1 MDEAKRELV
10 RHWLAIALDDLASA
24 RKLAQEPDAHLNTA
38 VFHCQQAAEKA
49 VKAYL
54 VFRDQPFEKIHD
66 IAKLMNQ
73 AAGLEPR
80 FQPLF
85 SLGAPLTRFV
95 AQFRYP
101 SVEIAASEAE
111 FEEALQAAQQLF
123 SFVLSLLPKEVQP

>member
-10 RHWLAIALDDLASA
+10 RHWLTIALDDLASA
-24 RKLAQEPDAHLNTA
+24 RKLASEPDAHLNTA

-49 VKAYL
+49 VKAFL
-54 VFRDQPFEKIHD
+54 VFCDQPFEKIHD

-73 AAGLEPR
+73 AAGMEPR
-80 FQPLF
+80 LQTLL
-85 SLGAPLTRFV
+85 SRVAPLTRYV

-101 SVEIAASEAE
+101 SVEIAASEEE

-123 SFVLSLLPKEVQP
+123 NFVLSLLPKEVQP